1 MGKQLRMAD
10 KPDPY
15 AFFDEEERE
24 LIESFEA
31 ALEDGRIVPKS
42 KEEIA
47 ALNARWQKELG
58 LSAEKKP
65 ITLRLQERDIT
76 KLKSMAARKGL
87 PYQTLVASVLHQ
99 FANGDLIER

>member
-1 MGKQLRMAD
+1 MGKQLRMTG

-42 KEEIA
+42 KAEVA

-58 LSAEKKP
+58 LSADKKP
-65 ITLRLQERDIT
+65 VTLRLQERDIT
-76 KLKSMAARKGL
+76 RLKGMAARKGL
-87 PYQTLVASVLHQ
+87 PYQTLISSVLHQ

>member
-1 MGKQLRMAD
+1 MKPI
-10 KPDPY
+10 PDPY
-15 AFFDEEERE
+15 AFLDAEEKE
-24 LIESFEA
+24 LIEDIEA

-42 KEEIA
+42 KAEIA
-47 ALNARWQKELG
+47 ELNAKWQRDLG
-58 LSAEKKP
+58 LSADKKP
-65 ITLRLQERDIT
+65 VTLRLQERDIT

>member
-1 MGKQLRMAD
+1 MGKQLRMTG

-42 KEEIA
+42 KAEVA

-58 LSAEKKP
+58 LSADKQP
-65 ITLRLQERDIT
+65 GTLRLQERDIT
-76 KLKSMAARKGL
+76 RLKGMAARKGL
-87 PYQTLVASVLHQ
+87 PYQTLISSVLHQ